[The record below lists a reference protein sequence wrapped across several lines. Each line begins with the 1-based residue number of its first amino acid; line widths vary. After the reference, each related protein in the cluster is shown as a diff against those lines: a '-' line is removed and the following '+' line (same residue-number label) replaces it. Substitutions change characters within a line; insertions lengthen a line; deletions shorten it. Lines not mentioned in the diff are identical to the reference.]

1 MEMLTLL
8 IIVLPWEPI
17 ALAVCVHIV
26 RKAKLGRLWESG
38 IFTHTFR
45 QRTSQRLQ
53 PAEQV
58 AD

>member
-17 ALAVCVHIV
+17 ALAMCVYII
-26 RKAKLGRLWESG
+26 RKAKLGRIWESG
-38 IFTHTFR
+38 IRMPIFR
-45 QRTSQRLQ
+45 QRTSERLQ
-53 PAEQV
+53 PVEQV